1 MVWYWLCAFGGA
13 GVGALGVIWC
23 MQQGCRARLIKAEQ
37 RRKIMEAE
45 LGAAKNAW
53 TSFAV
58 CTLPLIPILVRQMHA
73 VTEQT
78 ERAVLDI
85 MAKLQGIVRR
95 ESPQGVDVVQRAG
108 FSDSPHEEGARMSR
122 QAGPQLSQQRAR
134 ELDGDVNQIV
144 MALQFQDITRQK
156 LEHIEQALTQMRDH
170 MQHLID
176 GKQDEE
182 LRDSLVM
189 LKTLDQS
196 YTMESERRLHTSSG
210 GHADDGKVGAWV
222 VQAAGDEE
230 SVTMF

>member
-1 MVWYWLCAFGGA
+1 MVEYWLCAFGGA
-13 GVGALGVIWC
+13 GVGALGAIWC
-23 MQQGCRARLIKAEQ
+23 MQQGWRARLIEAEQ

-45 LGAAKNAW
+45 LGAARNAW

-58 CTLPLIPILVRQMHA
+58 CALPLIPILIKQMHA
-73 VTEQT
+73 VTEET
-78 ERAVLDI
+78 ERAVLDL
-85 MAKLQGIVRR
+85 MTKLHAIARR
-95 ESPQGVDVVQRAG
+95 ASQQFEEVAQRDWSTG
-108 FSDSPHEEGARMSR
+108 SHPEGPGQMSR

-156 LEHIEQALTQMRDH
+156 LEHIEQALTHMQEH

-182 LRDSLVM
+182 LQDSLVM
-189 LKTLDQS
+189 LKSLERS
-196 YTMESERRLHTSSG
+196 YTMESERRLHSSSG
-210 GHADDGKVGAWV
+210 GHAVEGRVGAG
-222 VQAAGDEE
+222 VQTSGAED